1 MTTETM
7 PNMRTSLTILD
18 VSIDNLDSAEAQE
31 SIAEFIRDRNGRPAR
46 KVFFAN
52 VHSLH
57 LAGRLPD
64 FLKTLQHADL
74 VLADGSGLNIAGRLF
89 GQPIREN
96 LNGTDFTPRL
106 LAMAEQKGWSV
117 YLFGARNGVV
127 LQAAAAIQTRFP
139 SLVIAGCSNGFLA
152 PGEEAEVI
160 EDMRRKRPDIVLVG
174 LGSPRQE
181 QWIEEQAADI
191 GAAVCLAVGGLFD
204 FLAGKFRR
212 APRWMRVLG
221 LEWLYRFLQDP
232 KTKWDRVFIE
242 IPGFLLSVSARA
254 LFSGR
259 KRRGALT

>member
-1 MTTETM
+1 M
-7 PNMRTSLTILD
+7 NILD
-18 VSIDNLDSAEAQE
+18 VSIDNLSSVEAQE
-31 SIAEFIRDRNGRPAR
+31 SIAGFIENRQSRPAR
-46 KVFFAN
+46 AVYFAN

-57 LAGRLPD
+57 LARRMPE
-64 FLKTLQHADL
+64 FLRTLQNADL
-74 VLADGSGLNIAGRLF
+74 VLADGSGLNIAGRLT

-106 LAMAEQKGWSV
+106 LSLAERSGWSV

-127 LQAAAAIQTRFP
+127 TQAGVAIQSMFP
-139 SLVIAGCSNGFLA
+139 SLRIAGCANGFLE
-152 PGEEAEVI
+152 PEDEAAVI
-160 EDMRRKRPDIVLVG
+160 EDMKRKKPDIVLVG

-181 QWIEEQAADI
+181 QWIEEHGAEI

-212 APRWMRVLG
+212 APRWMRSLG

-242 IPGFLLSVSARA
+242 IPGFLLAVSAKT
-254 LFSGR
+254 LFGEK
-259 KRRGALT
+259 KRPGAVT